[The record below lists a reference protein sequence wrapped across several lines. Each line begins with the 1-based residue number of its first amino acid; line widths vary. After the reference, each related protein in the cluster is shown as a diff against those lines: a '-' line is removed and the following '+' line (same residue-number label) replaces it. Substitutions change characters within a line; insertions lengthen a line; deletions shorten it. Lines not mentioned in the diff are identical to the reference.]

1 MSIQIAFE
9 DIKPLKINKNSVK
22 RNIKSLISNEFKKSG
37 NISVILCSDSYLL
50 EINKQFL
57 KHNYYTDII
66 TFNYCEGDVVSGD
79 LYISTDR
86 VKENADNFASTFIEE
101 LYRVIFHGILHLLGY
116 NDKTKEEQVE
126 MRKKENF
133 YLGEADFERSEK

>member
-9 DIKPLKINKNSVK
+9 DIKPLKINKSSVK
-22 RNIKSLISNEFKKSG
+22 RNVKSLISNELKKSG

-86 VKENADNFASTFIEE
+86 VKENADNFASTFVEE

-126 MRKKENF
+126 MRQKENF
-133 YLGEADFERSEK
+133 YLGKADFERSEK